1 MKVELRPYQT
11 NAIRQIFKAWALKP
25 EGLDLRNVL
34 FQMPTGTGKTTLF
47 SEIVRKAELKQK
59 KVLIVVHRLELVEQI
74 VERLQH
80 FDIAAGVIIAGTKRD
95 DTKSVQVASIQ
106 TLNRRQFPPA
116 DLVIIDECHHSKAAS
131 YRKLWEIYP
140 DARFLGVTATPIRLN
155 KEGFDDLFDVLI
167 PAGQISDF
175 VRHGYLV
182 RSKHLVVSNPDVSH
196 VKKSKGDY
204 DMMSLKGVMLNNTLM
219 ANLIDSYIKHAF
231 GKKIIVFAVDIEHS
245 KKIVARY
252 LEAGIAAMHI
262 DATTPKQER
271 AAIMA
276 KFRSGEIKVL
286 CNVDIVSEGF
296 DVPDCDGVQLARPT
310 KSLGLYLQQVGRCLR
325 PNPATQKEFGLVLDN
340 AGLWLEHGLAGIDR
354 QWTLR
359 GEKKQAKKKEFGN
372 QVAGFDGDGVV
383 KEINFP
389 AEAEGLELREMSEE
403 IKRLLMFES
412 MLVTAQEMGYKG
424 LFAYYRYVE
433 YLQKNELPITNVS
446 LEYCKNRLVGQVKDG
461 FWFHQQKELIKTT
474 PTK

>member
-11 NAIRQIFKAWALKP
+11 NAIRQIFNAWASKP

-47 SEIVRKAELKQK
+47 SEIVRKAKIKDK

-80 FDIAAGVIIAGTKRD
+80 FDIAAGVIVAGK
-95 DTKSVQVASIQ
+95 KIEAEKNVQVASIQ
-106 TLNRRQFPPA
+106 TLTRRVFPPA
-116 DLVIIDECHHSKAAS
+116 DLVIIDECHHSTAAS

-140 DARFLGVTATPIRLN
+140 EARFLGVTATPIRLN
-155 KEGFDDLFDVLI
+155 KQGFDDLFDILI

-204 DMMSLKGVMLNNTLM
+204 DTMMLKGVMLNNSLM
-219 ANLIDSYIKHAF
+219 ANLIDSYSKHAS

-252 LEAGIAAMHI
+252 LEAGIDAMHI
-262 DATTPKQER
+262 DANTPKNER

-286 CNVDIVSEGF
+286 SNVDIVSEGF

-325 PNPATQKEFGLVLDN
+325 PNPATGKEFGLILDN
-340 AGLWLEHGLAGIDR
+340 AGLWIEHGLAGIDR
-354 QWTLR
+354 QWSLE
-359 GEKKQAKKKEFGN
+359 GEKQKPKKSELGR
-372 QVAGFDGDGVV
+372 QVAGFDSEGIV
-383 KEINFP
+383 KEITIP
-389 AEAEGLELREMSEE
+389 TEAEGLELREMTEE
-403 IKRLLMFES
+403 IKRLMTFES
-412 MLVTAQEMGYKG
+412 MLTAAKNTGYKD
-424 LFAYYRYVE
+424 LFAYYRFVD
-433 YLQKNELPITNVS
+433 YLQKHGFPITKLV
-446 LEYCKNRLVGQVKDG
+446 LEYCRMRYAGVVKDG
-461 FWFHQQKELIKTT
+461 FWFHQAKELIQ
-474 PTK
+474 

>member
-80 FDIAAGVIIAGTKRD
+80 FDIAAGVIVAGKKID
-95 DTKSVQVASIQ
+95 AEKNVQVASIQ
-106 TLNRRQFPPA
+106 TLTRRVFPLA

-155 KEGFDDLFDVLI
+155 REGFDDLFDILI

-175 VRHGYLV
+175 VNHGYLV
-182 RSKHLVVSNPDVSH
+182 KSKHLVVSNPDVSH

-204 DMMSLKGVMLNNTLM
+204 DMMSLKGVMLNNSLM
-219 ANLIDSYIKHAF
+219 ANLIDSYIKHAS
-231 GKKIIVFAVDIEHS
+231 GKKIIVFAVDVEHS

-252 LEAGIAAMHI
+252 IEAGIDAMHI
-262 DATTPKQER
+262 DATTPKNER

-276 KFRSGEIKVL
+276 KFRSGDIKVL
-286 CNVDIVSEGF
+286 SNVDIVSEGF

-325 PNPATQKEFGLVLDN
+325 PNPATHKEYGLVLDN
-340 AGLWLEHGLAGIDR
+340 AGLWLEHGLAGINR
-354 QWTLR
+354 LWTLK
-359 GEKKQAKKKEFGN
+359 GEKQQAKKKEFGF
-372 QVAGFDGDGVV
+372 QVAGFDNEGIVR
-383 KEINFP
+383 EINSP
-389 AEAEGLELREMSEE
+389 TEAEGLELREMTEE
-403 IKRLLMFES
+403 IKQLVVFES
-412 MLVTAQEMGYKG
+412 MLIAAQGMGYKD
-424 LFAYYRYVE
+424 LFAYYSFVK
-433 YLQKNELPITNVS
+433 YLQKNEFPVTKIV
-446 LEYCKNRLVGQVKDG
+446 LEYCKKRFAGVVKDG
-461 FWFHQQKELIKTT
+461 FWFHQEKELIK
-474 PTK
+474 